1 MERSERK
8 YPVSPLIYKR
18 GYIDKTAAV
27 DATWGFWIFCFV
39 ALRDTESGS
48 AQVPE

>member
-1 MERSERK
+1 M
-8 YPVSPLIYKR
+8 
-18 GYIDKTAAV
+18 AAV
-27 DATWGFWIFCFV
+27 DATWGCWIFCFV

>member
-1 MERSERK
+1 M
-8 YPVSPLIYKR
+8 
-18 GYIDKTAAV
+18 AAV
-27 DATWGFWIFCFV
+27 DTSWGFWIFCLV